1 MIDADVKLDTSGL
14 VCPLPLLKTKQAMA
28 NMTQGQVIEVIC
40 TDASSVVDFESFVA
54 VTGYTMLKREQN
66 GKQYIFAIRKE

>member
-1 MIDADVKLDTSGL
+1 MHKHDVKLDTSDL

-28 NMTQGQVIEVIC
+28 DMQKGQVIEVIC

-54 VTGYTMLKREQN
+54 ITGATMLKREQN
-66 GKQYIFAIRKE
+66 GAQYIFVIRK